1 MELAPAFEPP
11 HALPQ
16 RQQAGRSPN
25 ASRGSSSTKNRPA
38 AQFRP
43 LPHASRGAPGEFAQL
58 SPVAVRGHHQAGV
71 DPSAK
76 DGRLFVIL
84 ARTNSSEPWAMLG
97 RTGLDAPLVLAL
109 DLKGFPP
116 GAIAVVT
123 ASAFA
128 FSITNLAEVPAGDYF
143 TQALFDYNT
152 DLRLAGAPGNLY
164 SKPQQIHF
172 GPAQGGT

>member
-1 MELAPAFEPP
+1 MKKMSSLLSFVLCLAPLA
-11 HALPQ
+11 ALP
-16 RQQAGRSPN
+16 ASSP
-25 ASRGSSSTKNRPA
+25 SS
-38 AQFRP
+38 
-43 LPHASRGAPGEFAQL
+43 APWQIEVTIKQGL
-58 SPVAVRGHHQAGV
+58 T
-71 DPSAK
+71 PSAK

-97 RTGLDAPLVLAL
+97 RTGLDPPQVLAL